1 MDEMPTS
8 PIPQLSRAEQAHSYR
23 KVKVSYSAKTRK
35 KLKDEGMVTVVAITG
50 VPVQYRKWW
59 TELRNGPGN
68 FGNNA
73 ECFVAMIH
81 ALADKLGQKLVVT
94 DPKNAQKVEAPKGT
108 LSELEDIPL
117 DPVPNSHNSPNSP
130 Q

>member
-1 MDEMPTS
+1 
-8 PIPQLSRAEQAHSYR
+8 
-23 KVKVSYSAKTRK
+23 
-35 KLKDEGMVTVVAITG
+35 
-50 VPVQYRKWW
+50 
-59 TELRNGPGN
+59 
-68 FGNNA
+68 
-73 ECFVAMIH
+73 MIH